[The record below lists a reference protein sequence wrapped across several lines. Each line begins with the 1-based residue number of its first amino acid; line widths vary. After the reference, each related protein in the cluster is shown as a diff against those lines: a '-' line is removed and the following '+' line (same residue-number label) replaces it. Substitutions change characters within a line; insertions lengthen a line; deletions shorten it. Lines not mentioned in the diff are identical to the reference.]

1 MNGISIIIVTY
12 NSSKYLGPCLY
23 SIYSQKTS
31 WDYEVIVFDN
41 NSTDRTLSL
50 IRNQFKD
57 VILVAND
64 KNIGFAAANNEAM
77 KRSSADTLLFLNP
90 DTKLTGSVL
99 DALCEEMSRYDNEKI
114 IMVPMQCSYDTETFL
129 NCGLGIDVFGF
140 PINEGGIEK
149 FFYADGAAILIK
161 KKDFLDLGMFDE
173 AHFLIHED
181 IDLSW
186 KARLLGYELKLLREA
201 KILHKSGGSIGC
213 GDRADSNLRTSVF
226 RRYHGEKNTIRNI
239 LKNYSW
245 HNLLWVLPLVFII
258 NLAEIIVFIFT
269 GKPKVVLSYAKAYYW
284 NILKL
289 RSTLKKRKWIQS
301 RRIIS
306 DRDIMKCMYKGSA
319 KLRLLSKVG
328 IPKFGDN

>member
-1 MNGISIIIVTY
+1 MNSISIIIVTY
-12 NSSKYLGPCLY
+12 NSSEYLGSCLY

-41 NSTDRTLSL
+41 NSTDGTLSL

-57 VILVAND
+57 VILITSD
-64 KNIGFAAANNEAM
+64 KNIGFAAANTEAM
-77 KRSSADTLLFLNP
+77 KRSSSDTLLFLNP
-90 DTKLTGSVL
+90 DTKLTESVL
-99 DALCEEMSRYDNEKI
+99 DSLCKEMSRYDNERV
-114 IMVPMQCSYDTETFL
+114 IMVPMQCSYDTGAFL
-129 NCGLGIDVFGF
+129 NCGLGMDVFGF

-186 KARLLGYELKLLREA
+186 KARLLGYEFKLLREA

-213 GDRADSNLRTSVF
+213 GDRADNNLKTSVF
-226 RRYHGEKNTIRNI
+226 RRYHGEKNSIRNI

-245 HNLLWVLPLVFII
+245 YNLLWVLPLIFII
-258 NLAEIIVFIFT
+258 NLAEVILFMLI
-269 GKPKVVLSYAKAYYW
+269 GKPEVVSSYAKAYRW
-284 NILKL
+284 NIFKL
-289 RSTLKKRKWIQS
+289 RSTLRKRKWIQS

-306 DRDIMKCMYKGSA
+306 DRDIMKHMYKGSG
-319 KLRLLSKVG
+319 KLRLLLKVG
-328 IPKFGDN
+328 IPKFGNN